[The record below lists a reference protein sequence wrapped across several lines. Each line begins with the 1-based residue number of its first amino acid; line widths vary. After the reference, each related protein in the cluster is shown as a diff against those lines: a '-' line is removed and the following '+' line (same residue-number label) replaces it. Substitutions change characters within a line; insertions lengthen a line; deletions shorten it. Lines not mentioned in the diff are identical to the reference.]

1 MLFLLSYGRQDLNMV
16 KMRGAEAVVSSL
28 QREGIECVF
37 GLPGVQIMQLYDAF
51 HGQEDIRLITTRH
64 EQAAAYMADGYV
76 RTQNA
81 PTAAALVVPGP
92 GLQNASAGI
101 GTAFACSS
109 PVLTLSG
116 QIDTAV
122 IDKGFGHIHEIE
134 NQLDV
139 IRPIV
144 KWCDQVTLPKN
155 IPAAIHTA
163 MTEMKSGRPQPT
175 VIEIPPDTLAA
186 EEDITLSPPA
196 QYHRQIPEPES
207 ITKAAKILSEAKK
220 PLIWIGGGILRSG
233 ASKELQQLAEATNIP
248 VVTTPEG
255 KGAIPENHRLF
266 GGVGYFGHGPA
277 SWYTPKADVILAI
290 GTRFTDQMRGLT
302 ALNPPQQ
309 LIHIDADAGVIG
321 RNYPAEVAITAD
333 AKEALL
339 ALIAVT
345 NQHNWQEK
353 WTPHERQVITEKSDA
368 WLNKHAPLQGKI
380 IEDIQ
385 RVVDDNAIIV
395 SGLTNVGYWSHLY
408 YKALHPYCYHTP
420 SYYGT
425 LGYAFPFALGAKLAA
440 PNQQVICLS
449 GDGGF
454 AYCLSE
460 LATAVQHSI
469 NVIAMV
475 FVDDVFGA
483 SNVDQQ
489 IRFSNRVIGTELHNP
504 DFVKL
509 AQAFG
514 ARGLK
519 ATPDTIQAS
528 LNEAISYNQPTIIE
542 VKMPV
547 LPSPARIT
555 PRTA

>member
-1 MLFLLSYGRQDLNMV
+1 MV
-16 KMRGAEAVVSSL
+16 KMRGAEAVVTSL
-28 QREGIECVF
+28 HREGIECVF

-51 HGQEDIRLITTRH
+51 HGQENIRLITTRH

-101 GTAFACSS
+101 GTAFASSS
-109 PVLTLSG
+109 PVLTISG
-116 QIDTAV
+116 QIDTNF
-122 IDKGFGHIHEIE
+122 IDRGFGQIHEIE
-134 NQLDV
+134 NQLDIV
-139 IRPIV
+139 RPIV
-144 KWCDQVTLPKN
+144 KWCDQVVLPQD
-155 IPAAIHTA
+155 IPEAINTA
-163 MTEMKSGRPQPT
+163 MKEMKSGRPQPT

-186 EEDITLSPPA
+186 EADITLSEPA
-196 QYHRQIPEPES
+196 QYSRQIPQHETIAS
-207 ITKAAKILSEAKK
+207 AASLLAAAKK

-233 ASKELQQLAEATNIP
+233 ASAELQRLAEMTQIP

-255 KGAIPENHRLF
+255 KGALREDHALF
-266 GGVGYFGHGPA
+266 AGVGYFGHGPA

-302 ALNPPQQ
+302 ALKSPHK
-309 LIHIDADAGVIG
+309 LIHIDADPGVIG
-321 RNYPAEVAITAD
+321 RNYPAQIAITAD

-339 ALIAVT
+339 ALLAVS
-345 NQHNWQEK
+345 NQYSWQAK
-353 WTPHERQVITEKSDA
+353 WTTQERRKITAESDA
-368 WLNKHAPLQGKI
+368 WLHEHAPLQRQI
-380 IEDIQ
+380 VQDIQ
-385 RVVDDNAIIV
+385 TTVEDDAIIV
-395 SGLTNVGYWSHLY
+395 PGLTNVGYWCHLY

-440 PNQQVICLS
+440 PSQQVVCLS

-460 LATAVQHSI
+460 LSTAVQHSI
-469 NVIAMV
+469 NVIVIV

-489 IRFSNRVIGTELHNP
+489 IRFGNRVIGTELHNP

-514 ARGLK
+514 AKGLK

-528 LNEAISYNQPTIIE
+528 LNEAISYNQPTVIA
-542 VKMPV
+542 VKMPI
-547 LPSPARIT
+547 LASPARIE